1 MNDKKLRLYTNE
13 KPYTYRVSEQTAKNM
28 EGKLKYKP
36 KAKK

>member
-1 MNDKKLRLYTNE
+1 MNNKKLRLYTNE
-13 KPYTYRVSEQTAKNM
+13 KPYTYRVSETAKNM